1 MAAVRFQLEG
11 SVGHIVLSNPPKNL
25 VGSAFAVDL
34 RSALQAA
41 SKSDIR
47 VLLVRAEGPN
57 FGAGGDVSDF
67 LKMDFDSWRTFIAD
81 VNSAYRS
88 IEALMIPTI
97 AAVRGT
103 AFKWGHPILRGD
115 SCASENLGRR
125 RRGTCGHTT
134 AGHHY
139 GIVRYGRRQANSH
152 RPIRGAAKRHPDGR
166 SHLSRQIGYRQ
177 PAGVSVGA

>member
-81 VNSAYRS
+81 ANSAYRS
-88 IEALMIPTI
+88 IEALMIRRLRRFEERLSNGATRSYAAIRALLKTWAGSGVAPADTLLLDI
-97 AAVRGT
+97 TMGLYDTEDAKQIRIARLEGLRSGTPMAAV
-103 AFKWGHPILRGD
+103 AFH
-115 SCASENLGRR
+115 GR
-125 RRGTCGHTT
+125 
-134 AGHHY
+134 
-139 GIVRYGRRQANSH
+139 
-152 RPIRGAAKRHPDGR
+152 
-166 SHLSRQIGYRQ
+166 
-177 PAGVSVGA
+177 